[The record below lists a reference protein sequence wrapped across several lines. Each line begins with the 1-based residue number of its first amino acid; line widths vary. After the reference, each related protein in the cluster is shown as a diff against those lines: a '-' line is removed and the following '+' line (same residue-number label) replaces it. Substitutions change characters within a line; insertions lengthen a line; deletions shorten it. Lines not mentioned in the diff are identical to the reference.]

1 MKTLLCVLTVL
12 TMAAAAHGETYVTAD
27 ITSSTSWTPAG
38 SPYIIQADVA
48 VTNSST
54 LTIDPGVT
62 VAFDGDYYL
71 ETDWGSAIA
80 AAGVPGNR
88 VLFTSN
94 AGAPAPG
101 DWTWVQVNGPN
112 PSSFDY
118 CTFEFAQMGLR
129 ANVGD
134 PTVTH
139 CIIRSSSSSGLFCA
153 SGSPTVQYCD
163 IYANRDG
170 IGINSGATVSNPVI
184 NYNNIHDNTHWNLY
198 VFSYPEPAGIIDAE
212 NNWWGTDDGAQI
224 ANEIYDSVDNPDIYA
239 TIDYTPWWVE
249 QPVEEASWGRVKALF
264 AR

>member
-1 MKTLLCVLTVL
+1 MKTLLCVLAVL
-12 TMAAAAHGETYVTAD
+12 TMAGVAHGETYVTAD

-48 VTNSST
+48 VTNNST
-54 LTIDPGVT
+54 LSIQAGVT
-62 VAFDGDYYL
+62 VAFDGEYYL
-71 ETDWGSAIA
+71 ETDWGSAIIA
-80 AAGVPGNR
+80 TGVSGNGI
-88 VLFTSN
+88 LFTSN
-94 AGAPAPG
+94 AGTPVPG

-134 PTVTH
+134 PTISH
-139 CIIRSSSSSGLFCA
+139 CTIRSSSSSGLFCA

-170 IGINSGATVSNPVI
+170 IGISSGEVVSNPTI
-184 NYNNIHDNTHWNLY
+184 NYNNIHDNTHWNVY
-198 VFSYPEPAGIIDAE
+198 VFNYPEPAATIDCE
-212 NNWWGTDDGAQI
+212 NNWWGTDVEAEI
-224 ANEIYDSVDNPDIYA
+224 ANEIYDNVDNPDIHV

-249 QPVEEASWGRVKALF
+249 QPVEATTWGRVKALF